1 MYIRVYL
8 FYMCFR
14 IDCIFSF
21 NDRMVLIGIFVKK
34 EGDGKFFFLDRELLD
49 IVLEIIVVELVSFL

>member
-1 MYIRVYL
+1 
-8 FYMCFR
+8 MCFR